1 MKKRLIFFSILF
13 FATIVYSQEYSP
25 QFKMLEQ
32 VKTTSVKNQGKTGTC
47 WAFASTSFVETEL
60 LRMGFDEI
68 DLSEMFTVRHKLL
81 PMAEKYIRYH
91 GKTNFGDG
99 GLAHDLLNVVSE
111 FGFVPEDV
119 YTGKNIGL
127 KEHNQ
132 KEMMNV
138 LQGMLDGTLKE
149 DILTPKWKDA
159 IEAVLNTYLGALPQ
173 KFNYK
178 GKEYT
183 PKSFRDFTG
192 FNPDNYVEIT
202 SYMDAPFYTKY
213 NLELPDNWSNNEFYN
228 VPINELVEV
237 IDNAIKNGYSVC
249 WDGDSG
255 KDDFYRS
262 EGYAVIPVDE
272 KENSF
277 PQTEKNITQEMRQDA
292 FETFDVTDDHLMQLV
307 GIAEDQNGTKF
318 YYTKNSWGT
327 EGKIYDGYWYM
338 SEPYVRLKTIAIMVH
353 KDSIPQNIK
362 EKLGL

>member
-1 MKKRLIFFSILF
+1 MKKRLIFFLILF
-13 FATIVYSQEYSP
+13 FTTIVYSQEYSP

-99 GLAHDLLNVVSE
+99 GLAHDLLNVVSK

-149 DILTPKWKDA
+149 DNLTPKWKDA
-159 IEAVLNTYLGALPQ
+159 IEAVLNTYLG
-173 KFNYK
+173 
-178 GKEYT
+178 
-183 PKSFRDFTG
+183 
-192 FNPDNYVEIT
+192 
-202 SYMDAPFYTKY
+202 
-213 NLELPDNWSNNEFYN
+213 
-228 VPINELVEV
+228 
-237 IDNAIKNGYSVC
+237 
-249 WDGDSG
+249 
-255 KDDFYRS
+255 
-262 EGYAVIPVDE
+262 IPA
-272 KENSF
+272 S
-277 PQTEKNITQEMRQDA
+277 
-292 FETFDVTDDHLMQLV
+292 
-307 GIAEDQNGTKF
+307 
-318 YYTKNSWGT
+318 
-327 EGKIYDGYWYM
+327 KI
-338 SEPYVRLKTIAIMVH
+338 
-353 KDSIPQNIK
+353 
-362 EKLGL
+362 